1 MSTEPPLLR
10 IDSDNRNGGWQLP
23 LLVAGAVG
31 LAVLGGIFWLGPPA
45 PPRAPAVPA
54 VLPPL
59 TPADQAYLSQ
69 IEITQ
74 LELSRWQ
81 NFLGQ
86 EVTYLDGIVTNHGPR
101 RIVAL
106 ELTIEFQDVLGQVVL
121 RESWRAIGGGRPS
134 ALAPRPTP
142 LATGES
148 RGFRAAFEHIPQD
161 WNRGRPQVRV
171 TGLLLE

>member
-1 MSTEPPLLR
+1 MSTERPPLR
-10 IDSDNRNGGWQLP
+10 IDSQDRNGSWRLP
-23 LLVAGAVG
+23 LLVAAALG
-31 LAVLGGIFWLGPPA
+31 LAVLAGIFWLGPPA
-45 PPRAPAVPA
+45 PPPTPSIPA

-59 TPADQAYLSQ
+59 TPEDQAYLGQ
-69 IEITQ
+69 IDISQ

-121 RESWRAIGGGRPS
+121 RENWRAIGGGRSS

-148 RGFRAAFEHIPQD
+148 RSFRAAFEHIPQD
-161 WNRGRPQVRV
+161 WNRGRPLVRV